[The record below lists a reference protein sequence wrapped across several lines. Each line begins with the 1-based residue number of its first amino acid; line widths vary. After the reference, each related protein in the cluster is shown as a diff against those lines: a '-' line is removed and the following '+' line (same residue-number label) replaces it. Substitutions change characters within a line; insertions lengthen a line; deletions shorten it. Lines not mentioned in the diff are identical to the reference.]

1 MKESVVS
8 DFPFEEQQVGSNL
21 FVRTFSPETDPF
33 EFVWHRDREDRILCI
48 LEGGGWSFQ
57 FENQIPFLM
66 ENSDKIF
73 IPTGEYHRVIPGN
86 SYLEILIEKL

>member
-1 MKESVVS
+1 MKESVES

-48 LEGGGWSFQ
+48 LEGGGWRFQ

-86 SYLEILIEKL
+86 GYLEILIEKL